1 MTNEIVLQWNPS
13 ATPVSG
19 YNVYRGTLPGNEGVA
34 PINATLVTVFS
45 PGSISSVAAAVSG
58 STTYAGSFSGGAGN
72 AWAGFSFK
80 IAGFG
85 NASNNG
91 TFACTA
97 STATSLTLDNTSGVA
112 ETHVALA
119 NQIPQYTDS
128 NVYPGVSYSYEIT
141 AVSGGV
147 ESADSLGIESTPVPY
162 GPTPDSPAIAVGL
175 DSFIVLAAT
184 TVTSTGATNLSGD
197 VGTYPGTSITGFPPG
212 VISGVFHAA
221 DYVAANGEAA
231 AQQLYNAL
239 MLMTSTQTISGDLGG
254 QTLTPGVYTSSS
266 TIGVTG
272 ILTLDAQ
279 GDPNAVW
286 VFQIGSALTTAAS
299 DSAILL
305 VNGAQAAN
313 VFWQVGSSA
322 TIGTD
327 TTFVGTIVAQAS
339 ITVNTSAT
347 VNGRL
352 LALTGAI
359 TLAGNNVVLFNML
372 PFAGNWQAN
381 TEYSAGEVTFD
392 DATNSFQEV
401 VIAGTSGATRP
412 TFNGTVN
419 GTTTDGSVTWL
430 NVSPASALI
439 CLALPPSPP
448 NVPPAPPTAPTGLA
462 IVLES

>member
-1 MTNEIVLQWNPS
+1 MPSEIALQWNPS

-45 PGSISSVAAAVSG
+45 PGTISSVAAAVSG
-58 STTYAGSFSGGAGN
+58 STVYAGSFSGAAGN

-80 IAGFG
+80 ISGF
-85 NASNNG
+85 NNVPNNG

-97 STATSLTLDNTSGVA
+97 STATSLTLTNPNGVS

-119 NQIPQYTDS
+119 NQIPQYTDL
-128 NVYPGVSYSYEIT
+128 NVFPGISYSYEIT

-147 ESADSLGIESTPVPY
+147 ESADSLGIESSPVPF
-162 GPTPDSPAIAVGL
+162 GPTPLAPELTGL
-175 DSFIVLAAT
+175 DSFIVLASS

-221 DYVAANGEAA
+221 DFVAANGQAS

-254 QTLTPGVYTSSS
+254 QSLTPGVYTSSS

-279 GDPNAVW
+279 GNPNAVW
-286 VFQIGSALTTAAS
+286 IFQIGSALTTAAS
-299 DSAILL
+299 NSAILL

-322 TIGTD
+322 TLGTD
-327 TTFVGTIVAQAS
+327 TTFVGSIVAQAS
-339 ITVNTSAT
+339 IAVNTSAT

-381 TEYSAGEVTFD
+381 TKYSVGEVTFD
-392 DATNSFQEV
+392 DATDSFQEV

-412 TFNGTVN
+412 IFNGTVN
-419 GTTTDGSVTWL
+419 GNTTDGSITWL

-462 IVLES
+462 IVLEN